1 MQKGKMSLCLMSM
14 LTSICVLSGC
24 SGASDTVQVS
34 TSEQSAVESVSAQS
48 SVSNTA
54 DVSEVSEISEEV
66 QSSAESSAESS
77 TDTPSAAEESSE
89 IPESSAEES
98 YAEPEESINEPEDVS
113 IDEEP
118 SVENISWKQLYVDA
132 VRNDRIV
139 SDYVDYALV
148 NVDDDGIPE
157 LVCFG
162 GDVAHGL
169 IIAWIKDGTVVNE
182 ALGYSQFYYYPNEN
196 RFYAE
201 YINHGMY
208 GDTVYE
214 FQNGSL
220 VKLFEGTKLPE
231 GNGFSDPGWFINN
244 EHVSEDDYNSQFGS
258 AFDIGRSTK
267 ATYSNRDQIIETINN
282 Y

>member
-1 MQKGKMSLCLMSM
+1 MSNRKTGIICVLLS
-14 LTSICVLSGC
+14 SAICVLSGC
-24 SGASDTVQVS
+24 SGASDTAPVS
-34 TSEQSAVESVSAQS
+34 TSEPSAVESVSAQS
-48 SVSNTA
+48 SVSSTA
-54 DVSEVSEISEEV
+54 DASEVSEISEEV

-77 TDTPSAAEESSE
+77 ADTPSAAEESSE

-169 IIAWIKDGTVVNE
+169 IIAWIKDGT
-182 ALGYSQFYYYPNEN
+182 
-196 RFYAE
+196 
-201 YINHGMY
+201 

>member
-1 MQKGKMSLCLMSM
+1 MSNRKIGIICM
-14 LTSICVLSGC
+14 LLSSSICVLSGC
-24 SGASDTVQVS
+24 SGSSDTAPVS
-34 TSEQSAVESVSAQS
+34 TSEPSAVESVSAQS
-48 SVSNTA
+48 SVSSTA
-54 DVSEVSEISEEV
+54 DESEVSEVSEEI
-66 QSSAESSAESS
+66 QSSAESSDESS
-77 TDTPSAAEESSE
+77 ADTPSAAEESSE

-113 IDEEP
+113 IDEES
-118 SVENISWKQLYVDA
+118 SVENTSWKQLYIDA

-267 ATYSNRDQIIETINN
+267 ATYSDRNQIIEIINN